1 MSARMPK
8 SWVVA
13 LGLTLATY
21 SDVSAAPRSVRVF
34 PAALRATTPPP
45 PRAEAARIVAL
56 LDRDHAAEPAIEIAA
71 RWTREAPY
79 GQAAIVG
86 DRVVWLDDN
95 KLRALS
101 LQTGALVPQADIQW
115 PPERRIAQF
124 ADSGGAL
131 VVSLAGSGTGTT
143 ELLALAVD
151 GTTRWRTEL
160 PGRAVDLRSAGKALF
175 AFEIDPT
182 VWRLDPRS
190 GRTLW
195 SRPSDQAIVDV
206 VALSDD
212 LAAVV
217 RPDDILLL
225 DSASGGV
232 LSTRRRNPH
241 VAAFTV
247 RDSRLF
253 SCVDDGTLHAT
264 DVPSGRELWW
274 ARVSTANGECAVFGA
289 TDDSVLVEGAG
300 RLMAL
305 DTTRAAPRA
314 PALTISGRFK
324 DLYSDKPKLRGRAVH
339 VGDRRVR
346 TDARGR
352 FVATVRAHGPI
363 EVSVDDAGSSGR
375 AIVWPDGHARQ
386 HVELSNYVDDSCH

>member
-1 MSARMPK
+1 M
-8 SWVVA
+8 
-13 LGLTLATY
+13 
-21 SDVSAAPRSVRVF
+21 RVF

-45 PRAEAARIVAL
+45 PRAEAARIATL

-71 RWTREAPY
+71 RWTREATY
-79 GQAAIVG
+79 GQAAVVG
-86 DRVVWLDDN
+86 DRLVWVEDN
-95 KLRALS
+95 AFRALS
-101 LQTGALVPQADIQW
+101 VQTGANVQQADIQW
-115 PPERRIAQF
+115 PQAQRIAQF
-124 ADSGGAL
+124 VDSDGTL
-131 VVSLAGSGTGTT
+131 VVSLAASGTGTT
-143 ELLALAVD
+143 QVSALAGD

-160 PGRAVDLRSAGKALF
+160 PSQRIALRAAGKALF
-175 AFEIDPT
+175 AFEGDPT

-195 SRPSDQAIVDV
+195 SRPSEQPIVDV
-206 VALSDD
+206 VAISDGIT
-212 LAAVV
+212 AVV

-225 DSASGGV
+225 DGASGGELAIRPRNQHV
-232 LSTRRRNPH
+232 L
-241 VAAFTV
+241 AFSV

-253 SCVDDGTLHAT
+253 SCIDDGTLHAT

-274 ARVSTANGECAVFGA
+274 ARVSASNAECAVLGA
-289 TDDSVLVEGAG
+289 TDESVLVEGAG
-300 RLMAL
+300 RWIAL

-314 PALTISGRFK
+314 PAVTISGSFR
-324 DLYSDKPKLRGRAVH
+324 DVQSEKPKLRGRVVH

-363 EVSVDDAGSSGR
+363 EVQVDDVGPSGR
-375 AIVWPDGHARQ
+375 AIVWADGHARR